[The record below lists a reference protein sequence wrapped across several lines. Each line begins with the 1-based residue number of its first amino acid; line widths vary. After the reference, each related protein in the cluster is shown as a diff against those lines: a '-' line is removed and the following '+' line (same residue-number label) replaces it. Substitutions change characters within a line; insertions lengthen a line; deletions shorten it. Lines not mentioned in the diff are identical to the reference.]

1 MVGNGLPLVIVVHEL
16 RSPVRVLI
24 ADDQAHFRQGLRLVL
39 EEARGRVT
47 VVGEATSGDE
57 AIEQARVLLPDV
69 ALLDVRMPGTDGI
82 RAAQE
87 IAAVVPGIR
96 ILMLTVSDSPEDVAL
111 AAKAG
116 AAGYLLKERSI
127 EEVIDAVL
135 SLAEGHPW
143 PLAAG

>member
-1 MVGNGLPLVIVVHEL
+1 M
-16 RSPVRVLI
+16 
-24 ADDQAHFRQGLRLVL
+24 L
-39 EEARGRVT
+39 EEAGGRIK
-47 VVGEATSGDE
+47 VVGEATNGDE
-57 AIEQARVLLPDV
+57 AIEQARRLVPDV

-87 IAAVVPGIR
+87 ITAVVPGIR
-96 ILMLTVSDSPEDVAL
+96 ILMLTVSDRPEDVAL

-116 AAGYLLKERSI
+116 AAGYLLKERSN

-135 SLAEGHPW
+135 SLADGHPW